1 MDEKS
6 IDCRVTVIPCE
17 KLLLTSFG
25 LFHCLEETWQSW
37 HSRLLK
43 WRNSQVEVNKSLF
56 QSTMICRGD
65 FQS

>member
-43 WRNSQVEVNKSLF
+43 WRN
-56 QSTMICRGD
+56 
-65 FQS
+65 